1 MTRINVEIA
10 EAARTT
16 GLVARKQQENKAKAS
31 LHGLQFIHDNAGR
44 LYSDLVHADPRPL
57 QPGPKGSRT
66 MTDLDLIDR
75 KIVAELMRDATLPV
89 AQIADKVGL
98 SQTPCWKRIQKL
110 EANGV
115 LTGRVALADPT
126 RLGFGLTVFVS
137 IEAADH
143 SADWRKAFAKAT
155 ESIPEIMEVYRMA
168 GEIDYLLRVAVAD
181 MMAFDRLYKR
191 LTDAVPIKNV
201 TSHFAMERMKF
212 TTAYP
217 VDTVSR

>member
-1 MTRINVEIA
+1 
-10 EAARTT
+10 
-16 GLVARKQQENKAKAS
+16 
-31 LHGLQFIHDNAGR
+31 
-44 LYSDLVHADPRPL
+44 
-57 QPGPKGSRT
+57 

-75 KIVAELMRDATLPV
+75 KIVAELMRDATLPI
-89 AQIADKVGL
+89 AQIADRAGL

-126 RLGFGLTVFVS
+126 RLGFGLTVFVG
-137 IEAADH
+137 IEAPDH
-143 SADWRKAFAKAT
+143 SVDWREAFAKAV

-181 MMAFDRLYKR
+181 MQAFDRFYKR
-191 LTDAVPIKNV
+191 LTDALPIKNM

-217 VDTVSR
+217 VDTLTR